1 MRRATAMSHESLG
14 RSDPGPDIP
23 PIVRSPLDAL
33 GSEVLCNYILLVA
46 TDLIV
51 TLDGPSGTGK
61 STVSRLLARRLG
73 IPYLDTGAFYR
84 AATLAA
90 LAGGADLSD
99 AEDVGRIVSEAE
111 FSQRGD
117 TMILNGE
124 DVSEPIRSAEV
135 TSHVSEVSAHASVRE
150 LLVGHQR
157 AWLDAHGRQAV
168 VEGRDIGS
176 VVFPNASHKIYLD
189 ARPDVRAARRA
200 NQVGDQDM
208 AEVLAD
214 IRRRDHLDSTRA
226 ASPLTIPDG
235 AIIVDT
241 SDLDVDQ
248 VVDSIMALVTD
259 S

>member
-1 MRRATAMSHESLG
+1 MT
-14 RSDPGPDIP
+14 
-23 PIVRSPLDAL
+23 
-33 GSEVLCNYILLVA
+33 

-90 LAGGADLSD
+90 LAAGADLSD
-99 AEDVGRIVSEAE
+99 AEDVGRIVAGAE
-111 FSQRGD
+111 FSQRD
-117 TMILNGE
+117 DRMILNGE
-124 DVSEPIRSAEV
+124 DVSETIRSAEV
-135 TSHVSEVSAHASVRE
+135 TSHVSEVAAHPSVRE

-189 ARPDVRAARRA
+189 ARPEVRAARRA
-200 NQVGDQDM
+200 DQVGDKDTT
-208 AEVLAD
+208 EVLAD
-214 IRRRDHLDSTRA
+214 IRRRDHVDSTRA

-235 AIIVDT
+235 AIVVDT
-241 SDLDVDQ
+241 SDLDIDQ
-248 VVDSIMALVTD
+248 VVDSIVALIAD

>member
-1 MRRATAMSHESLG
+1 MT
-14 RSDPGPDIP
+14 
-23 PIVRSPLDAL
+23 
-33 GSEVLCNYILLVA
+33 

-61 STVSRLLARRLG
+61 STVSRLLARRLA

-90 LAGGADLSD
+90 LAAGADLSD
-99 AEDVGRIVSEAE
+99 AEDVGRIVAEAE

-117 TMILNGE
+117 RMILNGE
-124 DVSEPIRSAEV
+124 DVSETIRSAEV
-135 TSHVSEVSAHASVRE
+135 TLHVSEVSGHPSVRA

-157 AWLDAHGRQAV
+157 AWLDANGRQAV

-189 ARPDVRAARRA
+189 ARPEVRAARRA
-200 NQVGDQDM
+200 DQVGDKDTT
-208 AEVLAD
+208 EVLAD
-214 IRRRDHLDSTRA
+214 IQRRDHLDSTRA
-226 ASPLTIPDG
+226 ASPLTIPDD
-235 AIIVDT
+235 AIVLDT
-241 SDLDVDQ
+241 SDLDIDQ
-248 VVDSIMALVTD
+248 VVDRIVALVAD

>member
-1 MRRATAMSHESLG
+1 MT
-14 RSDPGPDIP
+14 
-23 PIVRSPLDAL
+23 
-33 GSEVLCNYILLVA
+33 

-90 LAGGADLSD
+90 LAAGADLSD
-99 AEDVGRIVSEAE
+99 AEDVGRIVAGAE

-117 TMILNGE
+117 MMILNGE
-124 DVSEPIRSAEV
+124 DVSETIRSAEV
-135 TSHVSEVSAHASVRE
+135 TSHVSEVSAHPSVRE

-157 AWLDAHGRQAV
+157 AWLDAHGGQAV

-189 ARPDVRAARRA
+189 ARPEVRAARRA
-200 NQVGDQDM
+200 DQVGDKDTT
-208 AEVLAD
+208 EVLAD
-214 IRRRDHLDSTRA
+214 IRRRDHVDSTRA

-235 AIIVDT
+235 AIVVDT
-241 SDLDVDQ
+241 SDLDIDQ
-248 VVDSIMALVTD
+248 VVDSIVALVAD

>member
-1 MRRATAMSHESLG
+1 MT
-14 RSDPGPDIP
+14 
-23 PIVRSPLDAL
+23 
-33 GSEVLCNYILLVA
+33 

-73 IPYLDTGAFYR
+73 IPHLDTGAFYR

-90 LAGGADLSD
+90 LAAGADLSD
-99 AEDVGRIVSEAE
+99 TEDVGRIVNEAE
-111 FSQRGD
+111 FSQEGD
-117 TMILNGE
+117 RMILNGE
-124 DVSEPIRSAEV
+124 DVSETIRSAEV
-135 TSHVSEVSAHASVRE
+135 TLHVSEVSAHPSVRE

-189 ARPDVRAARRA
+189 ARPEVRAARRA
-200 NQVGDQDM
+200 NQVGDQDTT
-208 AEVLAD
+208 EVLAD

-226 ASPLTIPDG
+226 TSPLTIPDG
-235 AIIVDT
+235 AIVVDT
-241 SDLDVDQ
+241 SDLDIDQ
-248 VVDSIMALVTD
+248 VVDTIVALVAE

>member
-1 MRRATAMSHESLG
+1 MT
-14 RSDPGPDIP
+14 
-23 PIVRSPLDAL
+23 
-33 GSEVLCNYILLVA
+33 

-61 STVSRLLARRLG
+61 STVSRLLARRLA

-90 LAGGADLSD
+90 LAAGADLSD
-99 AEDVGRIVSEAE
+99 AEDVGRIVAEAE

-117 TMILNGE
+117 RMILNGE
-124 DVSEPIRSAEV
+124 DVSETIRSAEV
-135 TSHVSEVSAHASVRE
+135 TLHVSEVSAHPSVRA

-157 AWLDAHGRQAV
+157 AWLDANGRQAV

-189 ARPDVRAARRA
+189 ARPEVRAARRA
-200 NQVGDQDM
+200 DQVGDKDTT
-208 AEVLAD
+208 EVLAD
-214 IRRRDHLDSTRA
+214 IQRRDHLDSTRA
-226 ASPLTIPDG
+226 ASPLTIPDD
-235 AIIVDT
+235 AIVLDT
-241 SDLDVDQ
+241 SDLDIDQ
-248 VVDSIMALVTD
+248 VVDRIVALVAD

>member
-1 MRRATAMSHESLG
+1 VT
-14 RSDPGPDIP
+14 
-23 PIVRSPLDAL
+23 
-33 GSEVLCNYILLVA
+33 

-90 LAGGADLSD
+90 LAAGADLSD
-99 AEDVGRIVSEAE
+99 AEDVGRIVAGAE
-111 FSQRGD
+111 FSQRD
-117 TMILNGE
+117 DRMILNGE
-124 DVSEPIRSAEV
+124 DVSETIRSAEV
-135 TSHVSEVSAHASVRE
+135 TSHVSEVAAHPSVRE

-189 ARPDVRAARRA
+189 ARPEVRAARRA
-200 NQVGDQDM
+200 DQVGDKDTT
-208 AEVLAD
+208 EVLAD
-214 IRRRDHLDSTRA
+214 IRRRDHVDSTRA

-235 AIIVDT
+235 AIVVDT
-241 SDLDVDQ
+241 SDLDIDQ
-248 VVDSIMALVTD
+248 VVDSIVALIAD